1 MALLNA
7 IRTTYMTTD
16 VSVTCKDHL
25 DFQNM
30 CSWRAVLLL
39 LCLASC
45 KGNEAEG
52 CRTPGDQQQYT

>member
-7 IRTTYMTTD
+7 TRTRYVTTD

-25 DFQNM
+25 NFQNM

-39 LCLASC
+39 LCVLHLARVM
-45 KGNEAEG
+45 KQRAV
-52 CRTPGDQQQYT
+52 